1 MTKQTSEDLDYPINQ
16 QLLEDATK
24 SMEEW
29 RIIKDR
35 LQKIEE
41 HRDQVAEPV
50 LQRVRK
56 DYEGRLAKATELL
69 LGKKQEID
77 HELMA
82 LRESRKKINSQLEV
96 HRHALEEV
104 KFRNTLGEFNADEYR
119 EKSKSEED
127 KIGKFETVL
136 NAVDTNIHRY
146 ESIFAGEAEL
156 FAVQDE
162 HAIEED
168 ISEVADEP
176 SFTPASH
183 EAEPPT
189 DEAGYVL
196 DEKGRDYFSSEN
208 VRDTDLEREE
218 SATARAAY
226 DEAAFEKGPSSTK
239 PRIVV
244 LGGENAG
251 AAFPIKGT
259 MSFGRAD
266 SSTVPLKDV
275 KASRQHAQIQKQGT
289 EYILVDLNSSNG
301 TFVNG
306 EKIDEHVLSNG
317 DEILIGDTLM
327 QFQMDS

>member
-1 MTKQTSEDLDYPINQ
+1 MTKHMSEQELDYPINQ

-35 LQKIEE
+35 LQKIDE
-41 HRDQVAEPV
+41 HKDQVPEPV
-50 LQRVRK
+50 LRRVRE
-56 DYEGRLAKATELL
+56 DYNGRLEKATELL

-77 HELMA
+77 RELMA
-82 LRESRKKINSQLEV
+82 LRESRKKIESQLEV

-119 EKSKSEED
+119 EKSKAEED

-146 ESIFAGEAEL
+146 ESIFAGEEAL
-156 FAVQDE
+156 FAVEDE
-162 HAIEED
+162 HASEED
-168 ISEVADEP
+168 ISEAAES
-176 SFTPASH
+176 SFTPSPH

-189 DEAGYVL
+189 DDAGYVL

-208 VRDTDLEREE
+208 IRESDLEREE

-226 DEAAFEKGPSSTK
+226 DEAAFEKGPSTTK

-251 AAFPIKGT
+251 TAFLIKGT

-275 KASRQHAQIQKQGT
+275 KASRQHAQIQKQGA
-289 EYILVDLNSSNG
+289 EYVLVDLNSSNG

-306 EKIDEHVLSNG
+306 EKIEEHVLSNG